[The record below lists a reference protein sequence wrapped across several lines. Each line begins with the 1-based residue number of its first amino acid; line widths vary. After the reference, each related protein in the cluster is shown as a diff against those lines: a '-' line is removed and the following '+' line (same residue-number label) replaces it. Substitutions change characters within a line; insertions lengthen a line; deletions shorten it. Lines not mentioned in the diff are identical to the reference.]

1 MRTAGGA
8 CRHLQGDDKTVVQN
22 SLRSFVFV
30 YYFFRCCVL
39 EDGGWGRSFGAGWQI
54 MLENNMENIMAKD
67 AMA

>member
-1 MRTAGGA
+1 M
-8 CRHLQGDDKTVVQN
+8 VQN

-39 EDGGWGRSFGAGWQI
+39 EDGGWGRLFGAGWQL
-54 MLENNMENIMAKD
+54 MLENNMENNMAKD